1 MARKIV
7 AMSYFPDFASL
18 LNRHLSSRDRS
29 AAWLAQRVGVHPG
42 TVGRWLN
49 QGARPGSP
57 ELLVQIADVLGV
69 YDSGE
74 RQALLAAAGY
84 GYQEA
89 AAASPQKVESPQTRP
104 PTPPGPPPP
113 VHPRHNLPLIASS
126 FVGRESELAQIAA
139 RLTDPGVR
147 LVTLVGPGG
156 MGKSR
161 LAVQAGR
168 SLVERF
174 ADGVW
179 FVALAAVESGRQMAT
194 AILEAFPGGGGGGG
208 NPEQRVLDLLRERT
222 ALLILDNLEHLPDA
236 PLLVAQIVEH
246 AASVTVLATSRR
258 PLALASEWVIQLSGL
273 EVPASGPQWDA
284 AALEEYSA
292 VRLFLERARRFR
304 PQMALDGESA
314 GNLLALCHRL
324 GGHPLALEMAA
335 SWLRTLSLSIV
346 LKEVQN
352 NLELLEANLR
362 DTPERHRSIRSLF
375 DASWNRLTEQEQTV
389 LCQLSIFEGG
399 FDGQAVQAVAS
410 AGLRTLAGLVDGS
423 WVQAATGERF
433 DFHPL
438 LLAYVRE
445 KAAQNAERTDADVEA
460 LRRRHSDYF
469 SILADQH
476 HSDWGAVLANSANI
490 WLGWNYALQRLDT
503 SLIDRYLDVVLH
515 LAVHEGVTRQ
525 VETAIA
531 NGLREVDGAIEQ
543 GDNDRE
549 QMLRSALL
557 SDGRA
562 TFANRA
568 GAPRVAEEWTRRALA
583 RLDAIGDHHSVLRGD
598 IEATLCWVLFTQS
611 RVREA
616 DVQLARALQ
625 IFYQHEEVPRIAG
638 GLSYRVTVAR
648 EQGRFADAH
657 NYLAQVQAMA
667 RHDQIT
673 PEFYRSIAWQ
683 LAIEEGRLD
692 DAETLQPTIESSRS
706 ELSSPTLPH
715 LLWGRYQLARGDP
728 AAARSHAQIALE
740 SGQKLEIRNQELW
753 ALIDLGEIELRAGDT
768 ELAGDYFHRGLAA
781 ARKMGRGKEIAR
793 AHNGLGF
800 VALAQGKS
808 EAARDAFTSGLA
820 IVWPLEILPEV
831 LGAVSGL
838 ASVAAQSGQ
847 PDWAGDWLEIVLA
860 HPGLPFLLRVQAE
873 SLWSQLTDNAPVPDA
888 LAWDP
893 AQALLEPVV
902 TELLSLGGKAGKN
915 G

>member
-1 MARKIV
+1 MTRKIV
-7 AMSYFPDFASL
+7 AMSYFPDFAHL
-18 LNRHLSSRDRS
+18 LNRYLSSQDRS

-57 ELLVQIADVLGV
+57 ELLVQVADVLGV
-69 YDSGE
+69 YDSDE

-89 AAASPQKVESPQTRP
+89 APIPPQEVESPQTRP
-104 PTPPGPPPP
+104 PTPPDPPPP
-113 VHPRHNLPLIASS
+113 EHPRHNLPLIASS

-139 RLTDPGVR
+139 RLTDPAVR
-147 LVTLVGPGG
+147 LVTIVGPGG

-161 LAVQAGR
+161 LAMQAGR
-168 SLVERF
+168 SLAEHF

-179 FVALAAVESGRQMAT
+179 FVALAAVENAQQMAT
-194 AILEAFPGGGGGGG
+194 AILEAIPGGSGGG
-208 NPEQRVLDLLRERT
+208 NPESRVLDLLRKRT
-222 ALLILDNLEHLPDA
+222 ALLILDNLEHLPQA

-246 AASVTVLATSRR
+246 APGVTVLATSRQ

-273 EVPASGPQWDA
+273 AVPAPGPQLDM

-304 PQMALDGESA
+304 PQMVLDAETA
-314 GNLLALCHRL
+314 GDLLALCRL
-324 GGHPLALEMAA
+324 VGGHPLALEMAA
-335 SWLRTLSLSIV
+335 SWLRTLSLPIV
-346 LKEVQN
+346 LKEVQH
-352 NLELLEANLR
+352 NLELLEVNLR
-362 DTPERHRSIRSLF
+362 DVPARHRSIRSLF
-375 DASWNRLTEQEQTV
+375 DASWDRLTQQEQTV
-389 LCQLSIFEGG
+389 LGQLSVFEGG
-399 FDGQAVQAVAS
+399 FDGQAAQAVAG

-445 KAAQNAERTDADVEA
+445 KAAQDAEFTDADVEA

-469 SILADQH
+469 SILAAQH
-476 HSDWGAVLANSANI
+476 HTDWGAVLANSANI
-490 WLGWNYALQRLDT
+490 WLGWNDALQCLDT

-531 NGLREVDGAIEQ
+531 NRLREVDGAIEQ
-543 GDNDRE
+543 GNADRE

-562 TFANRA
+562 AFANRA

-583 RLDAIGDHHSVLRGD
+583 RLDAIGDHHSVLRGE

-657 NYLAQVQAMA
+657 SYLAQVQAIA
-667 RHDQIT
+667 RNDQIT

-692 DAETLQPTIESSRS
+692 DAEKLQPTIESSQS

-715 LLWGRYQLARGDP
+715 LFWGRYQLARGEL
-728 AAARSHAQIALE
+728 AAARNHAQIALE
-740 SGQKLEIRNQELW
+740 SGQKLEIRNQEVW
-753 ALIDLGEIELRAGDT
+753 ALIDLGEIELAAGNT
-768 ELAGDYFHRGLAA
+768 ELAGDYFRRGLAA
-781 ARKMGRGKEIAR
+781 AQKMGRGKEVAR

-800 VALAQGKS
+800 VALAQGKL
-808 EAARDAFTSGLA
+808 EAARDAFTSSLA
-820 IVWPLEILPEV
+820 TVWPLEILPEV
-831 LGAVSGL
+831 LGAVTGL
-838 ASVAAQSGQ
+838 ASVAAQSGR
-847 PDWAGDWLEIVLA
+847 AERAIAWLEIVLA
-860 HPGLPFLLRVQAE
+860 HPGLPYLLRVQAE
-873 SLWSQLTDNAPVPDA
+873 SLWSQLTDAAPAPDA
-888 LAWDP
+888 LAWDQ

-902 TELLSLGGKAGKN
+902 GQLLG
-915 G
+915 